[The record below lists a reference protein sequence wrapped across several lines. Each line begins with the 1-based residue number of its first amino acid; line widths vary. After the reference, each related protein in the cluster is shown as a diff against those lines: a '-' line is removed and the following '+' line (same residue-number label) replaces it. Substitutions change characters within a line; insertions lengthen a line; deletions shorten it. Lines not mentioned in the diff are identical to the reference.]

1 MTWNLKVI
9 NYCIIRFGLFV
20 VEHYNTF
27 NSAATIYW
35 CTLYIVQHLNLSIT
49 VKDIPVQA
57 RSQVFSLGGA
67 FGERSEPT
75 RSKQLRSER
84 SEQAVAGV
92 WGRSPQRG
100 PGAEPLGG
108 G

>member
-1 MTWNLKVI
+1 MSLSCYFHV
-9 NYCIIRFGLFV
+9 NYNSTRSFNNGMIK
-20 VEHYNTF
+20 NT
-27 NSAATIYW
+27 
-35 CTLYIVQHLNLSIT
+35 L
-49 VKDIPVQA
+49 VQA

-67 FGERSEPT
+67 FGERSEPM
-75 RSKQLRSER
+75 RPKQLRSER

>member
-1 MTWNLKVI
+1 MI
-9 NYCIIRFGLFV
+9 
-20 VEHYNTF
+20 VE
-27 NSAATIYW
+27 
-35 CTLYIVQHLNLSIT
+35 LE
-49 VKDIPVQA
+49 QA
-57 RSQVFSLGGA
+57 RSQVFSLGEA
-67 FGERSEPT
+67 FGERSEPM
-75 RSKQLRSER
+75 RPKQLRSER

>member
-1 MTWNLKVI
+1 MGK
-9 NYCIIRFGLFV
+9 
-20 VEHYNTF
+20 
-27 NSAATIYW
+27 
-35 CTLYIVQHLNLSIT
+35 
-49 VKDIPVQA
+49 QA
-57 RSQVFSLGGA
+57 RSQVFSLGGGGGGA

-75 RSKQLRSER
+75 RPKQLRSER

-92 WGRSPQRG
+92 WGRSPQQG